1 MKKLLNKGDKVQLWP
16 KDTYAKFAVV
26 REITAN
32 SVTFEITW
40 VEPGEKHYKAGDLIT
55 LPHSHIILAS
65 IDNLR
70 KI

>member
-1 MKKLLNKGDKVQLWP
+1 MKKILNKGDKVQLWP

-26 REITAN
+26 REITMH

-40 VEPGEKHYKAGDLIT
+40 VEPGEKHYQVGDLIT
-55 LPHSHIILAS
+55 LPRSQIILSS
-65 IDNLR
+65 IANLR